1 MSKQKKASAKS
12 PTGEQLRWFKYV
24 KPYLLWF
31 IVGPLCMIVEV
42 IGEVIMPKLL
52 AYIIDFGVKHETEEM
67 PTWLSWLYET
77 LGTDSALV
85 VALAV
90 GMVLTAILMMIGGV
104 GGAYFGA
111 KASVNFAAD
120 LRADIYRKVQKF
132 SFSNIDKFNT
142 GSLVTRLTNDVTQLQ
157 NFVNTLLRMAL
168 RSPGMLIGAL
178 IMAINLNRKLALV
191 LAVAMPVMMVV
202 ILFFVRFG
210 FPRFAAMQ
218 EKVDGLNA
226 NVQENITNV
235 RVVKSFVREAHETE
249 RFDATNADLKRAG
262 RNAMMVM
269 LFMSPIMTLC
279 MNAATLSVL
288 WFGGNMVLDGSMLVG
303 DLTSFITYITQ
314 ILSSLMMVT
323 MLFMQASRAMASGR
337 RIKAVMNE
345 EIDISDIHAAHPEA
359 RVTRGEIEFRGVSFR
374 YYKNSEG
381 KVLDDISLKIAPG
394 STVGIIGS
402 TGSGKTTLVSMIP
415 RLYDTDEG
423 EVLVDGINVR
433 DYDLYHLREG
443 VGMVLQKNV
452 LFSGTIEDN
461 LRWGDGN
468 ADMETLRAAADHAQ
482 ADGFVMGF
490 KNGYRS
496 DLGQGG
502 TNVSG
507 GQKQRLCIARAL
519 LKRPKILILDDSTSA
534 VDTATEARIRKA
546 FHTELKDATKI
557 IIAQRITSV
566 MEADQI
572 IVVNEGRITGVGH
585 HESLLATNEEYREIY
600 DSQMEAAKTGTSALQ
615 TNPEEVRA

>member
-1 MSKQKKASAKS
+1 MKASK
-12 PTGEQLRWFKYV
+12 PKNQLKWRKYV
-24 KPYLLWF
+24 MPYLPYF
-31 IVGPLCMIVEV
+31 IIGPLCMIVEV
-42 IGEVIMPKLL
+42 IGEVVMPKLL
-52 AYIIDFGVKHETEEM
+52 AYIIDFGVKHSMEDA
-67 PTWLSWLYET
+67 PAWLTWLYDV

-90 GMVLTAILMMIGGV
+90 GMVLTAVLMMIGGV

-132 SFSNIDKFNT
+132 SFANIDKFNT
-142 GSLVTRLTNDVTQLQ
+142 GSLVTRLTNDVTQIQ

-168 RSPGMLIGAL
+168 RAPGMLIGAF
-178 IMAINLNRKLALV
+178 IMAVTLNSQLALV
-191 LAVAMPVMMVV
+191 LAVAIPAMLVV
-202 ILFFVRFG
+202 IFFFIRVG
-210 FPRFAAMQ
+210 FPRFSAMQ

-226 NVQENITNV
+226 NVQENMTNV
-235 RVVKSFVREAHETE
+235 RVVKSFVRENHESE
-249 RFDATNADLKRAG
+249 RFAATNADLKKAG
-262 RNAMMVM
+262 RRAMMVM
-269 LFMSPIMTLC
+269 IWMSPLMTLF
-279 MNAATLSVL
+279 MNAAIGAVL
-288 WFGGNMVLDGSMLVG
+288 WFGGNMVLDGTMLVG

-323 MLFMQASRAMASGR
+323 MLFMQASRAIASGR

-345 EIDISDIHAAHPEA
+345 EIDISDLNAAFPDK
-359 RVTRGEIEFRGVSFR
+359 RVERGEIEFRNVSFR

-381 KVLDDISLKIAPG
+381 KVLDDVTLKIEAG

-423 EVLVDGINVR
+423 SVYVDGVNVR
-433 DYDLYHLREG
+433 DYSLYHLREG

-461 LRWGDGN
+461 LRWGDGE
-468 ADMETLRAAADHAQ
+468 ADMDTIRAAADSAQ
-482 ADGFVMGF
+482 ADGFITSF
-490 KNGYRS
+490 KNGYQS

-519 LKRPKILILDDSTSA
+519 LKKPKILILDDSTSA

-546 FHTELKDATKI
+546 FRGELKDATKI
-557 IIAQRITSV
+557 IIAQRISSV
-566 MEADQI
+566 MDADRI
-572 IVVNEGRITGVGH
+572 IVINEGRITGMGD
-585 HESLLATNEEYREIY
+585 HETLLRTNVEYKEIY
-600 DSQMEAAKTGTSALQ
+600 DSQMESSKTRQQNNGG
-615 TNPEEVRA
+615 EVMA